1 MGFSITT
8 GLSYLFIGRLS
19 SQILVSLFGIIA
31 AATFTK
37 SDFGLFQQLMSFVLV
52 SATLARLGLD
62 VIAQRELAKILGS
75 KLELTFLN
83 NKLYFVKFFL
93 TLLVTTPVIFLL
105 LAYFYLG
112 ENALSLFLFLF
123 CYTVCM
129 VMNKYAFDAIL
140 MYSLNVK
147 SSIIFNLGLNFLKV
161 FVILYFYL
169 YKIADIKSILLFLFL
184 CELLLLIIFFFYQ
197 KIYLFSIKIW
207 KFNHFTKEN
216 IKIAWHQ
223 YGDIFFS
230 LLSTFPIGILV
241 LSSFADIELIASY
254 AFIMSICIAIFSGG
268 STNALLEPILNSLML
283 NKLHNSNS
291 NENKKIVRDILS
303 NWTVLNIFSNML
315 YGASL
320 FFLIT
325 FLNDY
330 FLSNKYNS
338 EVYAIFIFYLLYS
351 LTNLIY
357 PLASWALINKRLDL
371 VRNSSFYS
379 GLLNILLIIVLTKC
393 FGLYGALIGTII
405 ANIFRASF
413 LYLKLKSVNIF
424 SNIATILKT
433 EFFTLILLSAMSITP
448 IFIKNLIT
456 NDFYFY
462 ITGLFI
468 ITSMTYVVLKF
479 YNKAKPRSFN
489 YLS

>member
-19 SQILVSLFGIIA
+19 SQILLSLFGIIVA
-31 AATFTK
+31 AIFTK

-62 VIAQRELAKILGS
+62 VIAQRELAKILSS
-75 KLELTFLN
+75 KSELAFLY
-83 NKLYFVKFFL
+83 NKLYFIKLLL
-93 TLLVTTPVIFLL
+93 TLFVTSPVLVLL

-112 ENALSLFLFLF
+112 ENALSLFFYMF

-169 YKIADIKSILLFLFL
+169 YKTADIKSVLLFLFL
-184 CELLLLIIFFFYQ
+184 CELLLLIIFFFSQ
-197 KIYLFSIKIW
+197 KVYLFRTKTW
-207 KFNHFTKEN
+207 EFNHFTKEN

-230 LLSTFPIGILV
+230 LLSTFPVGILV
-241 LSSFADIELIASY
+241 LSSFADTELIASY

-283 NKLHNSNS
+283 KKFHNSNS

-315 YGASL
+315 YGATL

-338 EVYAIFIFYLLYS
+338 EVYAIFIIYLLYS

-357 PLASWALINKRLDL
+357 QLSSWALINKRLDL

-379 GLLNILLIIVLTKC
+379 GILNIFLIIFLTQWL
-393 FGLYGALIGTII
+393 GLYGALIGTII

-413 LYLKLKSVNIF
+413 LYFKLKSVNIF

-433 EFFTLILLSAMSITP
+433 EFFTLSLLSAMSISP
-448 IFIKNLIT
+448 IFIKNMIT
-456 NDFYFY
+456 NDLHFY
-462 ITGLFI
+462 ITGFFI
-468 ITSMTYVVLKF
+468 LTSMTYLVLKF